1 MEQGLNTPE
10 HTERPEHGL
19 LWNEGKQVKAREPQ
33 RPYWECRC
41 GRWVCYQTQ
50 RGKPEAAGAEKLL
63 LRHIEEQEEP
73 PELWW

>member
-1 MEQGLNTPE
+1 MVQGLN
-10 HTERPEHGL
+10 TERPEHGL
-19 LWNEGKQVKAREPQ
+19 LWNEGKPGKPQ